1 LKCGRGFAA
10 RNIGN
15 RFFRRAIMERVKFG
29 FTSGVATFYG
39 VFFAAVMPLVFA
51 ATAPAQPTNLAVTV
65 RHAPSLNGGTI
76 QGSLQ
81 QLNGESVT
89 ANGGFT
95 MNGDLNFR
103 TAGQTFS
110 PPLTRPALEF
120 SHRLAT

>member
-1 LKCGRGFAA
+1 
-10 RNIGN
+10 
-15 RFFRRAIMERVKFG
+15 
-29 FTSGVATFYG
+29 
-39 VFFAAVMPLVFA
+39 MPLVFA
-51 ATAPAQPTNLAVTV
+51 ATAPAQPANLAVTV

-103 TAGQTFS
+103 AAGQTFS
-110 PPLTRPALEF
+110 PPITRPALEF
-120 SHRLAT
+120 SHSLARY